1 MNKDIVATAAWSV
14 LIVAVV
20 LWMISI
26 LCLLYRIHLDLEAIL
41 MGHDY
46 GYEMMDLIFGS
57 LGDTQLQHNPLTEG
71 Y

>member
-1 MNKDIVATAAWSV
+1 
-14 LIVAVV
+14 
-20 LWMISI
+20 MISI

-57 LGDTQLQHNPLTEG
+57 LVDTQLQHNPLTEG